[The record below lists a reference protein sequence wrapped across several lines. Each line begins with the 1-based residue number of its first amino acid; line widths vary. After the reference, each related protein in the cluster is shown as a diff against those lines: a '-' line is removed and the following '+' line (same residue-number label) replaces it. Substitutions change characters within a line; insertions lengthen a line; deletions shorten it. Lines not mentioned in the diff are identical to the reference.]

1 MSNTIQSIGI
11 IIAALSALYAG
22 YNKVLAKSSIK
33 QATATPNGCLIL
45 SIGLVII
52 GLNMSINQTSTE
64 DTIGGL
70 IFTIAGVALAIPA
83 KMWQK
88 EVLNK
93 LKKANKL

>member
-1 MSNTIQSIGI
+1 MSNIIQSIGI
-11 IIAALSALYAG
+11 IIVALSVLYTG

-70 IFTIAGVALAIPA
+70 IFTIAGVALAISP
-83 KMWQK
+83 KMWQR

>member
-1 MSNTIQSIGI
+1 MSNIIQTIGI
-11 IIAALSALYAG
+11 IIVALSALYTA

-64 DTIGGL
+64 DTIDGL
-70 IFTIAGVALAIPA
+70 IFTIAGVALAISA
-83 KMWQK
+83 KMWQR

-93 LKKANKL
+93 LKKSK

>member
-1 MSNTIQSIGI
+1 MSNIIQTIGI
-11 IIAALSALYAG
+11 IIVALSVLYTS
-22 YNKVLAKSSIK
+22 YNKVLAKSSVK

-70 IFTIAGVALAIPA
+70 IFTITGVALAISA

-88 EVLNK
+88 DVLNK

>member
-52 GLNMSINQTSTE
+52 GLNMSINQTNTE

-83 KMWQK
+83 KMWQR
-88 EVLNK
+88 ETLNK
-93 LKKANKL
+93 LKKSK

>member
-52 GLNMSINQTSTE
+52 GLNMSISQTSTE

-70 IFTIAGVALAIPA
+70 IFTIAGVALAISA
-83 KMWQK
+83 KMWQR
-88 EVLNK
+88 EVL
-93 LKKANKL
+93 KKDTDY

>member
-1 MSNTIQSIGI
+1 MSNIIQSIGI
-11 IIAALSALYAG
+11 IIAALSVLDTG

-52 GLNMSINQTSTE
+52 GLNMITNRASTE
-64 DTIGGL
+64 DAFGGL
-70 IFTIAGVALAIPA
+70 IFTIAGVALAISA
-83 KMWQK
+83 KMWQR

-93 LKKANKL
+93 LKKTNKL

>member
-1 MSNTIQSIGI
+1 MSNIIQTIGI
-11 IIAALSALYAG
+11 IIVALSALYTS

-52 GLNMSINQTSTE
+52 GLNMITNRASTE
-64 DTIGGL
+64 DTFGGL
-70 IFTIAGVALAIPA
+70 IFTIAGVALAISA
-83 KMWQK
+83 KMWQR